1 MVFDSHVRFQEL
13 WHSFSLRFLS
23 AESII
28 CCRIRDPN
36 LPPKFFGRVR
46 HSKETDGVKRVRF
59 TDEQIIGMSK
69 EQETAD
75 VKRDVVAY
83 ACKEHETDLKPHL
96 KENHFASFNY
106 PFIVDSF

>member
-1 MVFDSHVRFQEL
+1 
-13 WHSFSLRFLS
+13 
-23 AESII
+23 
-28 CCRIRDPN
+28 
-36 LPPKFFGRVR
+36 
-46 HSKETDGVKRVRF
+46 
-59 TDEQIIGMSK
+59 MSK